1 MTKELKVNGR
11 KRKKNRKGGSELGV
25 FDGLFSFPFLIIFL
39 FPVFSSIN
47 MEQEPIYCNRKKK
60 NLSWAHWIFTEN
72 GKKARIFYSFC
83 HLLFARGK
91 KKIKKKRSQL
101 PKISKIDLLDKPW
114 NYPKDYS
121 TPPKLLFQQQAF
133 VFEKQHF
140 VPILSFCCF
149 NQSLMYGRWN
159 CLKLNETE
167 SQALPILLT

>member
-1 MTKELKVNGR
+1 MEERG
-11 KRKKNRKGGSELGV
+11 KKTEKGEVSLV
-25 FDGLFSFPFLIIFL
+25 YLMAYFL
-39 FPVFSSIN
+39 FLFLLFFCSLSFLQLIWNKNQYIVIG
-47 MEQEPIYCNRKKK
+47 KKK
-60 NLSWAHWIFTEN
+60 IFHGLIEFLLKMV
-72 GKKARIFYSFC
+72 KKLESFTPFVIFC
-83 HLLFARGK
+83 LLEE

-114 NYPKDYS
+114 NYSKDYS